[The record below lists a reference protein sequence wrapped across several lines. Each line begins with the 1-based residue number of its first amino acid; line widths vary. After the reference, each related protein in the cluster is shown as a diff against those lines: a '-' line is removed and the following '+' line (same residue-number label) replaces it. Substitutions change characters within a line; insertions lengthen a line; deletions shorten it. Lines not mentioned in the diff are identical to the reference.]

1 MTSTLLFILSPRF
14 RNTDVTLAEP
24 SARCDVIVT
33 AGKYRDRKTGR
44 ERKSDTERERNTERE
59 IKISIISERITNRD
73 YSHIKLFSLFI
84 SFITNLD
91 DSFRASAL
99 SCCYNDV
106 TPSRWFC

>member
-1 MTSTLLFILSPRF
+1 MRESE
-14 RNTDVTLAEP
+14 RNSSRERERRRKRVTETERQA
-24 SARCDVIVT
+24 
-33 AGKYRDRKTGR
+33 GR
-44 ERKSDTERERNTERE
+44 ERATQRERDTERE

-99 SCCYNDV
+99 PCCYNDV